1 VCPHCGA
8 ALAPDDRFCGACGA
22 AVTEAIA
29 RPAAGGALN
38 ESIPPAS
45 ARSADAERRLV
56 SVLFVDLVGFTSL
69 SEDRDPEVVRELQSA
84 YFDRA
89 RTITARYGGTI
100 EKYIGDAV
108 MAVWGTPIAREDDA
122 ERAVRAALDVV
133 DAVTLLGDGTEWTAL
148 QARAGVVTGEAAV
161 RLAAVGQGMVTGDV
175 VNTAARVQ
183 AAAEPG
189 AVLVDDVTRAA
200 SAGAIAYALAG
211 EHQLKGRAEPIVLY
225 AATQVVAGSGGSQR
239 PDGLEAPFLGRDRD
253 LRLVKELF
261 HETVD
266 RSRARFVLISGAA
279 GVGKSRLGWEFFK
292 YLDGI
297 AIDSY
302 WHVGRCLSYGEGV
315 AYWALA
321 DMLRMRLRIAEG
333 DSDQAVVARLDEG
346 LLSHVPDEDERAW
359 LRPRLA
365 VLLGAEGAVVRGADE
380 LSRDS
385 LFAGWRRFL
394 ERLSESLPVV
404 LLFEDLQSAD
414 AGLLDFID
422 HLLEWSADR
431 PIFILGLTRP
441 ELHELRPAWSVHRQN
456 ASVLSLE
463 PLPAET
469 IERVVDALVDGLP
482 TATRDQLAARAEGVP
497 LFAIET
503 VRMLIDRDIVVPRDG
518 RYVLAGT
525 IDALSNLDVPPTL
538 QALVAARL
546 DSLSESERRLVKD
559 VSVLGLS
566 FSPAVAAALER
577 AVGGVADDQV
587 DGLLAGL
594 ARKGILTIR
603 SDARS
608 PEAGQYRFGQK
619 VMRSVAYGT
628 LSRRDRKQRHL
639 AAAAHL
645 VATVDPDDLPGVIA
659 SHYLDAAD
667 AVPDDP
673 DADEL
678 RSTAVLHLERAG
690 QRARLLAASDEAER
704 YFERAL
710 VMASSDVD
718 RARLAE
724 LAGLML
730 YRNGDSRR
738 ALERFRVAEQ
748 IHEANGNLSGL
759 ATIASLQGDA
769 LVDLD
774 RPAEALEL
782 MTAVHRRLGGEVLD
796 AATARLA
803 NGIAIGHTAAGD
815 YDEAMPWLERAST
828 AAEAAGDWDILAR
841 SLNGRGVLLLIKGD
855 RPVEG
860 LALVKAALEL
870 GLQHDLPTR
879 VVLQCGNLA
888 LELLPRDLD
897 QAERYALQSVEHAT
911 RVGDQF
917 TELFAASSLAF
928 VRLARGEWDRI
939 DEEKLHQQVRGVQ
952 SLQRAAHLS
961 VLAELAVWRG
971 DDQAVA
977 AIEVDQVAAVDPGV
991 REQQLTVEALLATH
1005 RGDLEAALLASKQAI
1020 DLVGVPGFD
1029 GGASAWPLF
1038 VISALELGRDDL
1050 VRPSVDEVAACPPGL
1065 LNPQVRG
1072 FLGWFQ
1078 ARLAA
1083 LDGDDGRAGRCFET
1097 AEALL
1102 DELGTVFWLARVR
1115 SDHALWAAAQGQQRR
1130 ARQLAQA
1137 AAQTFEALRA
1147 RPFLPPLQHL
1157 LVGLETDT
1165 AGVASGLQGA
1175 AGSTSAPIPTSP

>member
-1 VCPHCGA
+1 
-8 ALAPDDRFCGACGA
+8 
-22 AVTEAIA
+22 
-29 RPAAGGALN
+29 
-38 ESIPPAS
+38 
-45 ARSADAERRLV
+45 V
-56 SVLFVDLVGFTSL
+56 SVLFVDLVGFTGL
-69 SEDRDPEVVRELQSA
+69 SEDRDPEVVRELQST

-100 EKYIGDAV
+100 EKFIGDAV
-108 MAVWGTPIAREDDA
+108 MAVWGTPVAREDDA

-133 DAVTLLGDGTEWTAL
+133 DAVALLADGSDWTTLE
-148 QARAGVVTGEAAV
+148 ARAGVVTGEAAV
-161 RLAAVGQGMVTGDV
+161 RLEAVGQGMVTGDV

-183 AAAEPG
+183 AVAEPG

-200 SAGAIAYALAG
+200 SAGAIAYEPVG
-211 EHQLKGRAEPIVLY
+211 EHQLKGRTEPTVLF

-266 RSRARFVLISGAA
+266 RSQARFVLISGAA
-279 GVGKSRLGWEFFK
+279 GIGKSRLGWEFFK

-302 WHVGRCLSYGEGV
+302 WHVGRCLSYGEGI

-333 DSDQAVVARLDEG
+333 DSDEAIVARLDEG
-346 LLSHVPDEDERAW
+346 LLRHVPDAEERAW

-394 ERLSESLPVV
+394 ERLAESLPVV

-414 AGLLDFID
+414 TGLLDFVD

-431 PIFILGLTRP
+431 PIFIVGLTRP
-441 ELHELRPAWSVHRQN
+441 ELHELRPAWSTHRPN

-463 PLPAET
+463 PLRAET
-469 IERVVDALVDGLP
+469 LERVVDALVDGLP
-482 TATRDQLAARAEGVP
+482 TATRAQLAARAEGVP

-525 IDALSNLDVPPTL
+525 LDVLDDLDVPPTM

-546 DSLSESERRLVKD
+546 DSLSEAERRVVKD

-577 AVGGVADDQV
+577 AVGGVPDDQV

-608 PEAGQYRFGQK
+608 PEAGQYRFAQK

-639 AAAAHL
+639 AVAAHL

-667 AVPDDP
+667 AVPEDP
-673 DADEL
+673 DASEL

-710 VMASSDVD
+710 AMASSDAD

-724 LAGLML
+724 LAGMML
-730 YRNGDSRR
+730 YRNGDAGR
-738 ALERFRVAEQ
+738 ALERFRVAEEV
-748 IHEANGNLSGL
+748 HEANGNLTGL

-774 RPAEALEL
+774 RPSDALEL
-782 MTAVHRRLGGEVLD
+782 MTTVHRRLGGEVLD

-828 AAEAAGDWDILAR
+828 AAEASGDWDILAR
-841 SLNGRGVLLLIKGD
+841 SLNVRGVLLLIQGD

-888 LELLPRDLD
+888 LELLAKDLE
-897 QAERYALQSVEHAT
+897 QAERYALQGVEHAK
-911 RVGDQF
+911 RVGDRI
-917 TELFAASSLAF
+917 TELFAASSLAH
-928 VRLARGEWDRI
+928 VHLAQGAWDRI
-939 DEEKLHQQVRGVQ
+939 DEEQLRQQIRGVQ
-952 SLQRAAHLS
+952 SSQRMAHLV
-961 VLAELAVWRG
+961 VLAGLALWRG
-971 DDQAVA
+971 DDRAME
-977 AIEVDQVAAVDPGV
+977 AIEVDQAAAIDPSV
-991 REQQLTVEALLATH
+991 REQQLILEALLATH
-1005 RGDLEAALLASKQAI
+1005 RGDLEAAMLTGKQAI
-1020 DLVGVPGFD
+1020 DLVGVRGFD
-1029 GGASAWPLF
+1029 GGAFAWPLF
-1038 VISALELGRDDL
+1038 VIAALELGRDDL
-1050 VRPSVDEVAACPPGL
+1050 VRPTVDEMAARPAGL
-1065 LNPQVRG
+1065 LNPQIRG
-1072 FLGWFQ
+1072 FVGWFQ

-1083 LDGDDGRAGRCFET
+1083 LDGEHERAGRCFEL
-1097 AEALL
+1097 AESFL
-1102 DELGTVFWLARVR
+1102 DDLGAAFWLARVR
-1115 SDHALWAAAQGQQRR
+1115 CDHALWAAAQGQPRR
-1130 ARQLAQA
+1130 AEQLARA
-1137 AAQTFEALRA
+1137 AKETFERLRA
-1147 RPFLPPLQHL
+1147 SPFLPPLQRL
-1157 LVGLETDT
+1157 LDELDTDA
-1165 AGVASGLQGA
+1165 AGVASVQQGP
-1175 AGSTSAPIPTSP
+1175 AGSTSPSIRTRP